1 MPLPSSSTARELR
14 SAQGHDPAR
23 LGILHGVVEH
33 GRLFMLKWGRVR
45 IYKTDRRG
53 GEFTLEVLGE
63 GTVFGELSLVGLE
76 ALERAAE
83 VG

>member
-1 MPLPSSSTARELR
+1 
-14 SAQGHDPAR
+14 
-23 LGILHGVVEH
+23 
-33 GRLFMLKWGRVR
+33 MLKWGRVR